1 MFIQCIATATLRQP
15 MLCRGRMRTCLRQ
28 SIRTFMGR
36 RFITGTGI
44 RGTMSRGEIT
54 IAATDGVSI
63 ATEMTFTAAAGNTKP
78 TEQLRQTI
86 GANRTSKQFGNKKGL
101 NMKAR
106 TLVLLVGMMASAFS
120 FSAQNAM
127 ASDGGTDR
135 ITKSVRHELNM
146 IPYVNAFDYLAFTVD
161 DNTVTLQGDVTNPV
175 IKSEAANVVKR
186 IEGVEHVNNQIQ
198 VLPVSF
204 FDNGLRVRL
213 YRTIY
218 GYPALQKYSL
228 GVNKPIRII
237 VDNGHVTLMGVVDN
251 QTDKNIA
258 GIRANGVPGIFSVD
272 NQLKVVK
279 G

>member
-1 MFIQCIATATLRQP
+1 
-15 MLCRGRMRTCLRQ
+15 
-28 SIRTFMGR
+28 
-36 RFITGTGI
+36 
-44 RGTMSRGEIT
+44 
-54 IAATDGVSI
+54 
-63 ATEMTFTAAAGNTKP
+63 
-78 TEQLRQTI
+78 
-86 GANRTSKQFGNKKGL
+86 
-101 NMKAR
+101 
-106 TLVLLVGMMASAFS
+106 
-120 FSAQNAM
+120 
-127 ASDGGTDR
+127 
-135 ITKSVRHELNM
+135 
-146 IPYVNAFDYLAFTVD
+146 VN
-161 DNTVTLQGDVTNPV
+161 DNTITLQGDVTNPV
-175 IKSEAANVVKR
+175 VKSEAANVVKK
-186 IEGVEHVNNQIQ
+186 IEGVEHVDNQIQ

-258 GIRANGVPGIFSVD
+258 GLRANGVPGIFSVD